1 MQIFQNLNVDFLSKR
16 KTAYIISGTL
26 LVLGLL
32 SLFIRG
38 LELGIDFK
46 GGSEI
51 ALQFEQPIDI
61 TEIRDITTSMNL
73 GKVEVKTFG
82 GETGVLIRTDLQ
94 EIPQESF
101 DKYVNVIN
109 SEIDKIIPGLEK
121 RIVDRSGSSITYA
134 FENADTVNTLN
145 AELFKQGFQVSKGS
159 PDIDNTHLIVRVGF
173 ADMMQEVLREEL
185 PGNRFTVQKEDLV
198 GPKIGDELKANA
210 IIAVVLALIVI
221 LIYLGFRFKFI
232 FAAGAVIALFHD
244 VMITL
249 GAFSLLYGLTD
260 FLNLE
265 ISINVVA
272 AFLTL
277 VGYSINDTVIVF
289 DRIRENL
296 KIHKTDD
303 LANNINKA
311 INKTMPRTIVTSLTT
326 LVVTFVLLVF
336 GGEVLRGF
344 AFTLSFGI
352 LIGTYSSVFIAS
364 PVVYEYAMKAKSK
377 IQFS

>member
-1 MQIFQNLNVDFLSKR
+1 MQIFQNLSVDFLSKR
-16 KTAYIISGTL
+16 KIAYIFSGIL
-26 LVLGLL
+26 LLLGLL
-32 SLFIRG
+32 SLFVRG

-61 TEIRDITTSMNL
+61 TEIRDISTAMNL
-73 GKVEVKTFG
+73 GKIEVKTFG

-121 RIVDRSGSSITYA
+121 KIVDKSGSSITYT
-134 FENADTVNTLN
+134 FENVDTVNTLN
-145 AELFKQGFQVSKGS
+145 AELFKRGFQVSKGS
-159 PDIDNTHLIVRVGF
+159 QDDDDTNLIVRVGF
-173 ADMMQEVLREEL
+173 ADMIKEVLREEL
-185 PGNRFTVQKEDLV
+185 PDNPFTVQKEDLV
-198 GPKIGDELKANA
+198 GPKIGDELKADA
-210 IIAVVLALIVI
+210 IIAVVLALVVI
-221 LIYLGFRFKFI
+221 LLYLGFRFKFI

-311 INKTMPRTIVTSLTT
+311 INKTMPRTIITSLTT

-344 AFTLSFGI
+344 AFTLFFGV
-352 LIGTYSSVFIAS
+352 LIGTYSSVFVAS
-364 PVVYEYAMKAKSK
+364 PIVYEYAMKAKSK

>member
-352 LIGTYSSVFIAS
+352 LIGTYSSVFVAS

>member
-16 KTAYIISGTL
+16 KKAYIISGTL
-26 LVLGLL
+26 LILGLL

-82 GETGVLIRTDLQ
+82 GETGILIRTDLQ

-121 RIVDRSGSSITYA
+121 RIIDKSGSSITYEFA
-134 FENADTVNTLN
+134 SADTVSTLN
-145 AELFKQGFQVSKGS
+145 AELFKKGFQVSKGS
-159 PDIDNTHLIVRVGF
+159 QDNDNKQLIVRVSF

-185 PGNRFTVQKEDLV
+185 PGNPFIVQKEDLV
-198 GPKIGDELKANA
+198 GPKIGDELKADA
-210 IIAVVLALIVI
+210 IIAVVFALVVI

-311 INKTMPRTIVTSLTT
+311 INKTMPRTIITSLTT
-326 LVVTFVLLVF
+326 LVVTFVLLMF

-344 AFTLSFGI
+344 AFTLFFGV
-352 LIGTYSSVFIAS
+352 LIGTYSSVFVAS
-364 PVVYEYAMKAKSK
+364 PVIYEYALKAKSK
-377 IQFS
+377 IQFN

>member
-1 MQIFQNLNVDFLSKR
+1 MQIFQNLSVDFLSKR
-16 KTAYIISGTL
+16 KIAYIFSGIL
-26 LVLGLL
+26 LLLGLL
-32 SLFIRG
+32 SLFVRG

-61 TEIRDITTSMNL
+61 TEIRDISTAMNL
-73 GKVEVKTFG
+73 GKIEVKTFG

-101 DKYVNVIN
+101 DRYVNVIN
-109 SEIDKIIPGLEK
+109 SEIEKIIPGLEK
-121 RIVDRSGSSITYA
+121 RIVDKSGSSITYS
-134 FENADTVNTLN
+134 FESADTISTLN
-145 AELFKQGFQVSKGS
+145 AELFKRGFQVSKGS
-159 PDIDNTHLIVRVGF
+159 QDDDNTLLIVRVGF
-173 ADMMQEVLREEL
+173 ADMMKEVLREEL
-185 PGNRFTVQKEDLV
+185 PGNPFTVQKEDLV

-210 IIAVVLALIVI
+210 IIAVALALVVI

-311 INKTMPRTIVTSLTT
+311 INKTMPRTIITSLTT

-344 AFTLSFGI
+344 AFTLFFGV
-352 LIGTYSSVFIAS
+352 LIGTYSSVFVAS
-364 PVVYEYAMKAKSK
+364 PIVYEYAMKAKSK
-377 IQFS
+377 IQFG